1 MQTLKQ
7 ATLVFLIRKS
17 DLGIQ
22 DICLAMKKR
31 GFGMNKWNGV
41 GGKVE
46 SGETIEQAAIRETE
60 EGIAVHIQDIDKV
73 AELTF
78 HFTHNP
84 SWDQVVHV
92 YLAESWSGD
101 PTESEEMRPQWY
113 TVDSIPYDNMWPDDK
128 FWLPEIVQGNK
139 LKASFTLDEND
150 TILDQQIDIVDN
162 L

>member
-7 ATLVFLIRKS
+7 ATLVFLIKKS

-22 DICLAMKKR
+22 DMCLAMKKR

-60 EGIAVHIQDIDKV
+60 EEIAVHIQDIDKV

>member
-17 DLGIQ
+17 QAATQ

-46 SGETIEQAAIRETE
+46 SGETIEQAAIRETKE
-60 EGIAVHIQDIDKV
+60 EIAVHIQDIDKV

-92 YLAESWSGD
+92 YITDSWDGE

-150 TILDQQIDIVDN
+150 TILDQQIHIVDN

>member
-7 ATLVFLIRKS
+7 ATLLFLIRKS
-17 DLGIQ
+17 QSSIQ

-31 GFGMNKWNGV
+31 GFGINKWNGV

-46 SGETIEQAAIRETE
+46 SGETIKQAVIRETE
-60 EGIAVHIQDIDKV
+60 EEISVHIKDIDKV

-78 HFTHNP
+78 QFTHNP
-84 SWDQVVHV
+84 SWDKVVHV
-92 YLAESWSGD
+92 YIAESWDGE
-101 PTESEEMRPQWY
+101 PTESEEMSPQWY

-128 FWLPEIVQGNK
+128 FWLPEVIKGNK
-139 LKASFTLDEND
+139 LKATFTFGEND
-150 TILDQQIDIVDN
+150 TVLEQQITIVDN